1 MEKPNAK
8 TILERIK
15 ASIKEHEDM
24 VKSMSDQELYD
35 FVYDDYDPD
44 DFCAKEL
51 LKRGIDKCNCSGALQ
66 TFGCPAKHCC
76 YWNRNT

>member
-1 MEKPNAK
+1 MNQIWKNIQVGIDEYEKY
-8 TILERIK
+8 IL
-15 ASIKEHEDM
+15 SL
-24 VKSMSDQELYD
+24 SDKELYD
-35 FVYDDYDPD
+35 HVYDDYDSD